1 VQSFSQTT
9 AEVLEA
15 MEYAEPPAHVR
26 ETLMKRIGE
35 SAPPGGIFRAGEGQW
50 QETDFPGLSLKQ
62 LFVDPSTGNVTQLI
76 RMTAGAV
83 YPPHRHF
90 GLEHCYV
97 LEGDL
102 VFDDHTLHAGD
113 YEVATSIHDHS
124 PVTTRH
130 GCLLLIINNQQDQLL
145 A

>member
-1 VQSFSQTT
+1 
-9 AEVLEA
+9 
-15 MEYAEPPAHVR
+15 M
-26 ETLMKRIGE
+26 
-35 SAPPGGIFRAGEGQW
+35 
-50 QETDFPGLSLKQ
+50 
-62 LFVDPSTGNVTQLI
+62 DPSTGNVTQLI
-76 RMTAGAV
+76 RMTAGAI

-113 YEVATSIHDHS
+113 YEVASGNSDHS
-124 PVTTRH
+124 PVTTKH
-130 GCLLLIINNQQDQLL
+130 GCLLLIMNNQRDQLL